1 MMVDTRQKRMMFD
14 MKKHDDLTVLEKQ
27 KIDIELERL
36 TMERNTMKLTH
47 ENMLIQNSLEKSKIV
62 LLRLEMFKE
71 RQNIKLRDPTVTYE
85 YLNIHFPF
93 PE

>member
-1 MMVDTRQKRMMFD
+1 
-14 MKKHDDLTVLEKQ
+14 MKVLEQK

-36 TMERNTMKLTH
+36 NMERDTIKLTH
-47 ENMLIQNSLEKSKIV
+47 EKIKIQNNLERNKIT

-71 RQNIKLRDPTVTYE
+71 RQTNKKLDPNVTDE